1 MVSSNQLKGVDNLAT
16 TKNITMKQFN
26 GTDYDTLYPKTIAS
40 QIPDVYSKTDTITA
54 ETLSRLGL
62 GADKLPND
70 AFQQIKTLIDNVQS
84 STDSKARFQMGSY
97 VGTGTY
103 GKNNPCSLTFDFVP
117 KVVYISQ
124 PTYITVNYNS
134 NESSL
139 SPYFIQ
145 MVNDAPIG
153 SGAFAVRRSGLNYY
167 DAGNSIVSCSFND
180 KTVSWHNFFIS
191 YNSYLNGI
199 VNQMNNL
206 GTTYHYT
213 AIG

>member
-26 GTDYDTLYPKTIAS
+26 GTDYDTLYPKTVAS

-54 ETLSRLGL
+54 TTLSQLGL
-62 GADKLPND
+62 SANKLPND

-84 STDSKARFQMGSY
+84 SADSKARFQMGSY

-124 PTYITVNYNS
+124 PTGIEVQGDDGRYRINS
-134 NESSL
+134 H
-139 SPYFIQ
+139 FIQ
-145 MVNDAPIG
+145 MVSG
-153 SGAFAVRRSGLNYY
+153 SLYGNGFYLRYKVGSVTNQLNS
-167 DAGNSIVSCSFND
+167 AVSCSFND
-180 KTVSWHNFFIS
+180 KTVSW
-191 YNSYLNGI
+191 YNVLNDGI
-199 VNQMNNL
+199 ANNAIMQMNNS
-206 GTTYHYT
+206 GTTYYYT